1 MKSSS
6 ITLVVMALLILGIG
20 VVSITQGNR
29 INEHKQ
35 VLAAK
40 EVEIAELNLSL
51 DEEFEKVSQL
61 NELNEVYKDSIVILN
76 RKIYNLQLQLKEKD
90 KVIAGLKDKLKKQ
103 KIQYYDLKDK
113 IAILYRK
120 SKLNKAALRKLEK
133 EKEKLKKDME
143 TAEKKKQEQY
153 AAKIISQ
160 KTIESHQRRV
170 NNMSTVTDI
179 VANTRVTFTEISG
192 RKFKS
197 GRKINRMRKNMSGW
211 QYTYFKF
218 SLQNPNHRTLLDR
231 SFALK
236 IYDTENN
243 VPLAYIE
250 ENPQFSNSSE
260 RGIPFQ
266 FDGNTIELTFC
277 NIQKK
282 LSENYEVRIVLL
294 HNGEEVPLDNGI
306 LPIVKN
312 GKFRKS

>member
-1 MKSSS
+1 MKSKS
-6 ITLVVMALLILGIG
+6 ITVVVGAFLILSIG
-20 VVSITQGNR
+20 VVFVTQGNR

-40 EVEIAELNLSL
+40 DVEIAKLNLSL

-61 NELNEVYKDSIVILN
+61 NELNKVYKDSIIILN
-76 RKIYNLQLQLKEKD
+76 KQIYNLELQLKEKD

-103 KIQYYDLKDK
+103 KIEYYDLKNK
-113 IAILYRK
+113 IAILYKK
-120 SKLNKAALRKLEK
+120 SKLNKAALKKLEK
-133 EKEKLKKDME
+133 EKAKLKKDIE
-143 TAEKKKQEQY
+143 ITEKKKQDQY
-153 AAKIISQ
+153 AAKAVSQ
-160 KTIESHQRRV
+160 KTIEGYRRHV

-179 VANTRVTFTEISG
+179 VTNTRVTFTEISG

-197 GRKINRMRKNMSGW
+197 GRKIHRMRKNMSGW

-250 ENPQFSNSSE
+250 QNPQFSNSSE

-277 NIQKK
+277 NMQKK

-294 HNGEEVPLDNGI
+294 HNGEEIPLDNGV

-312 GKFRKS
+312 GKFK